1 MAALLTTL
9 VQTIF
14 NLLYVALLAR
24 VLLSWVNMDPYHP
37 VMEFLNRLTEPIL
50 APIRQILPQTGMF
63 DFSPLLAFFA
73 LNVLQYVLIEVV
85 RILFT

>member
-24 VLLSWVNMDPYHP
+24 VLLAWVNMDPYHP
-37 VMEFLNRLTEPIL
+37 VMEFLNRLTDPIL

-73 LNVLQYVLIEVV
+73 LNVLQYVLVEVV
-85 RILFT
+85 RILFI